1 MHLCLS
7 ENMVDNE
14 SDLKNIEKD
23 STPTGFRRADA
34 PCRWFARS
42 LLEGKIVLGSSSS
55 TSGATSSDVFNISRC
70 REPPSAITDMR
81 PVPRVSNL
89 LRQLA
94 QDGIRNKGTLES
106 KMKESRKQQE
116 SYLLDE
122 LMAFM
127 HVENRKEFKKKW
139 LRLCAAL

>member
-1 MHLCLS
+1 
-7 ENMVDNE
+7 
-14 SDLKNIEKD
+14 
-23 STPTGFRRADA
+23 
-34 PCRWFARS
+34 
-42 LLEGKIVLGSSSS
+42 
-55 TSGATSSDVFNISRC
+55 
-70 REPPSAITDMR
+70 MR

-94 QDGIRNKGTLES
+94 QDGISNKGTLES